1 MRTARIPYPNHLHP
15 RRIDG
20 GINMI
25 YDPIVEEIHQIR
37 DNLSRKF
44 QYDVQRIFEDVKQ
57 RERQHPEK
65 IVNLQTKQVKAIK

>member
-1 MRTARIPYPNHLHP
+1 
-15 RRIDG
+15 
-20 GINMI
+20 MI